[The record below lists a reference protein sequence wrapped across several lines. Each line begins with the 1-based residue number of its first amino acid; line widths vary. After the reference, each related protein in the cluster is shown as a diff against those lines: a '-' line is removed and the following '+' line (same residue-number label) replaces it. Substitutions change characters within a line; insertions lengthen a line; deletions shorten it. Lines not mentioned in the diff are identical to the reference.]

1 MRRSARRLSLSL
13 GWLILAVSASVVS
26 AEGIERK
33 FHAWGRFNVGASKH
47 EKITTQSYDAEGNLE
62 TTSVTDKVTTLTAVE
77 NDSYTLKIETTVE
90 VAGSQVQS
98 TTTLQRG
105 FDDVEFSKPS
115 KGTATVVAEGTANV
129 LVDEQP
135 IPAQVYHAT
144 SAGKIER
151 TVTKLFY
158 SQEPPYLLKSETTR
172 IPVAGGPPSRTTFDV
187 MSLEIPWKVGADLHS
202 SAIARRIRRHP
213 KGRAVEWSV
222 IVSDIP
228 GGIVAASTKEQ
239 DAQGN
244 LLRRSVLELL
254 DYEVK

>member
-1 MRRSARRLSLSL
+1 MRRNSKRLSLCL
-13 GWLILAVSASVVS
+13 GWLIFSVTASVVS

-33 FHAWGRFNVGASKH
+33 FHAWGRFNAGSSKH
-47 EKITTQSYDAEGNLE
+47 EKITTQSYDAAGKLE

-77 NDSYTLKIETTVE
+77 KDSYTLQIDTTVE

-98 TTTLQRG
+98 TTTLRRG

-115 KGTATVVAEGTANV
+115 EGTATVTAEGTANV

-135 IPAQVYHAT
+135 IPAQVYQAV
-144 SAGKIER
+144 SLGKIER

-158 SQEPPYLLKSETTR
+158 SEQPPYLLKSETTR
-172 IPVAGGPPSRTTFDV
+172 IPLSGGPPSRTTFDV
-187 MSLEIPWKVGADLHS
+187 MSIDIPWKVSADLHS

-228 GGIVAASTKEQ
+228 GGVVAASTKEL
-239 DAQGN
+239 DAKGKMQ
-244 LLRRSVLELL
+244 RRSVLELL

>member
-62 TTSVTDKVTTLTAVE
+62 TTSVTDKVT
-77 NDSYTLKIETTVE
+77 TLKIETTVE